1 MHIPIIS
8 SQAIRQQTI
17 HRSVVRGFDVCVRA
31 AIELLFI
38 LNSFSHVCDIVPAL
52 HGIKT
57 KQPLLAATAVEFMV
71 ATGVIIDDDHKVSS
85 LQPSF
90 TFPARFLL
98 MAMRTLPLH
107 FR

>member
-1 MHIPIIS
+1 MYMVFTTMHIPIIS

-71 ATGVIIDDDHKVSS
+71 ATGVIIDDDHKVIKVYSPA
-85 LQPSF
+85 LL
-90 TFPARFLL
+90 FPPGF
-98 MAMRTLPLH
+98 
-107 FR
+107 F